1 MYNVACQNCDQQY
14 VGATCYETF
23 NCFQD
28 HKYRARIDGE
38 SQGQILVA
46 KEQGNLHETLLD
58 RREKIKSD
66 RMCK

>member
-1 MYNVACQNCDQQY
+1 MNRNSTNKVI
-14 VGATCYETF
+14 TSLT
-23 NCFQD
+23 FQD
-28 HKYRARIDGE
+28 HKYKARLDGE
-38 SQGQILVA
+38 SQGQILIA

>member
-1 MYNVACQNCDQQY
+1 MMKSTNIIVD
-14 VGATCYETF
+14 TTSLM
-23 NCFQD
+23 FQD
-28 HKYRARIDGE
+28 HKYKARLDGE